1 MSLII
6 AQVGNVAYT
15 HTHIN
20 KPIEVLT
27 RAQTHTNMYKANSKD
42 SSYLMYSLKR
52 VWYTFQDENKE
63 AY

>member
-20 KPIEVLT
+20 KPIEVLAHT
-27 RAQTHTNMYKANSKD
+27 RARTHTHTHTHTQICRKQTVKIV
-42 SSYLMYSLKR
+42 L
-52 VWYTFQDENKE
+52 T
-63 AY
+63 

>member
-20 KPIEVLT
+20 KRIEVLT
-27 RAQTHTNMYKANSKD
+27 HAQTHTNMYKANSKD

-52 VWYTFQDENKE
+52 V
-63 AY
+63 